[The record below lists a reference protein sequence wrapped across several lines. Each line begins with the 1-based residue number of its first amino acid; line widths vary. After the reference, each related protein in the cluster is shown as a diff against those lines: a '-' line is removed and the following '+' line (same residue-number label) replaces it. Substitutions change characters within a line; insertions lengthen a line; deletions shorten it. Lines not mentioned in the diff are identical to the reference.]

1 MRERRCS
8 RTLRCVSYT
17 RPLRRLELLV
27 RAHEAVT
34 DAMHEAAEDV
44 LEGAKE
50 RKRRSPTQTGALTP
64 FRSVDFEAYVR
75 RAWVHAKTDEQKK
88 HARQML
94 ADGVAHGLISTAV
107 GTELAKDFDD
117 E

>member
-1 MRERRCS
+1 MGS
-8 RTLRCVSYT
+8 RTLRRVSYS
-17 RPLRRLELLV
+17 RHLKRLELLV

-34 DAMHEAAEDV
+34 DAMHEAAQDV

-50 RKRRSPTQTGALTP
+50 RKRRSPTQSGALTP

-75 RAWVHAKTDEQKK
+75 RAWLQAKTDEQKK
-88 HARQML
+88 HARRML
-94 ADGVAHGLISTAV
+94 DDGVAHGLISTSV
-107 GTELAKDFDD
+107 GTALAREFDD